1 MALALR
7 NALAALREAVLGPL
21 GRRRRP
27 ERSSAGWQRRWCGVS
42 VAFLARLWRRIAAR
56 SLFSNVVLVVAL
68 DALDIGGVKVAR
80 GATLELVGVPE
91 SSTGLLQV
99 RCPRTG
105 ARSAVRSDRIASK
118 PREQW
123 SVEDVRTHVIEPLV
137 TQGASSVAAA
147 AGGRS
152 SPKERKRD
160 SSEQPAQGAQP
171 SQQSQQLQPSQQ
183 QQQQQQEQAVF
194 AEMLLAGFGE
204 AERSLG
210 QPFEGAYV
218 DCAPHSRF
226 GALVEALSAC
236 TGNRHKR
243 FVFVPALVAD
253 AEQRNDPAA
262 LWGVIARFSQHV
274 VFLGESWSRLE
285 ALKDASC
292 LMGLQANAAT
302 CLAAGAGGD
311 KLAAQLLVG
320 GGGAHS
326 PLAAPKGRMSTLNI
340 MRLAT
345 LGGAGSGSGGVGGPA
360 GAGGSFFYGAPHE
373 QLADMLAARDVL
385 KTAAAKVDIAQA
397 RPARCIDAAYLD
409 GMGGA
414 RQINADIAAHLH
426 VLIVSAIAQAALGT
440 AMASSASA
448 ANHRSLVSVGS
459 AGSGSR
465 TDGDEQDEQDE
476 QDSPDYDEQAIPRA
490 PDADG
495 ESGGAPGSPQSRE
508 LYENEVGHLLRE
520 AALFLDEL
528 GQVEA
533 AVQIFKRAIERFERA
548 GDADEARRA
557 QQELAAMQDALA
569 AMRQAQNSTNK
580 RRATLTQRNPSNAS
594 TLSAS

>member
-68 DALDIGGVKVAR
+68 DALDVGGVKVAR

-99 RCPRTG
+99 RCPRSG
-105 ARSAVRSDRIASK
+105 ARGGVRSDRIANK

-123 SVEDVRTHVIEPLV
+123 SVEDVRTHVIEALV
-137 TQGASSVAAA
+137 MQETSSVAAA

-171 SQQSQQLQPSQQ
+171 SQPSQQ
-183 QQQQQQEQAVF
+183 QQEQQQQEQAVF

-226 GALVEALSAC
+226 GALVEALSAS

-262 LWGVIARFSQHV
+262 LWGIIARFSQHV

-285 ALKDASC
+285 ALQDASC

-302 CLAAGAGGD
+302 CLAAGAGGE

-320 GGGAHS
+320 GGGVHS

-345 LGGAGSGSGGVGGPA
+345 LGGSGSDGVGAGSGGG
-360 GAGGSFFYGAPHE
+360 FFYGAPHE

-385 KTAAAKVDIAQA
+385 KTAAAKVDVAQA

-414 RQINADIAAHLH
+414 RQINAEIAAHLH
-426 VLIVSAIAQAALGT
+426 VLVVSAIAQAALGT
-440 AMASSASA
+440 AMASCASA
-448 ANHRSLVSVGS
+448 ASHRSLVSVGS

-465 TDGDEQDEQDE
+465 TDGDEPDEQDE
-476 QDSPDYDEQAIPRA
+476 QHSPNEDDQAIPRA
-490 PDADG
+490 PGADG
-495 ESGGAPGSPQSRE
+495 ESGGAPGRPQSRE
-508 LYENEVGHLLRE
+508 LDENEVGHLLRE

-557 QQELAAMQDALA
+557 QQELAAMQDSLA

-580 RRATLTQRNPSNAS
+580 RRATLTQRNPSNSS